1 MESDRSSTICNRK
14 PGRHR
19 GLTLIE
25 LMVVVAVIAILA
37 TIVYPAYE
45 RIIASVRRADGRTAA
60 HAVALAQERFF
71 TVNARYSVTPA
82 SIFPDASSPL
92 RQSCSGNPPRCL
104 SEKQYYGWQ
113 VTLGTNNFVV
123 TVTPESGKSQ
133 ANDTYCTSL
142 TLDGRGVQGGTK
154 GTGASEMKCW

>member
-1 MESDRSSTICNRK
+1 
-14 PGRHR
+14 
-19 GLTLIE
+19 
-25 LMVVVAVIAILA
+25 MVVVAVIAILSA
-37 TIVYPAYE
+37 IVYPAYE
-45 RIIASVRRADGRTAA
+45 NIIRSVRRADARTAA

-71 TVNARYSVTPA
+71 TVNSRYSITPS

-123 TVTPESGKSQ
+123 TVTPEAGKSQ
-133 ANDTYCTSL
+133 ANDSYCTSL

-154 GTGASEMKCW
+154 DTGASEVKCW